1 MEPKSLR
8 FRAELSNSAGVIG
21 ILECSSMPMLRNH
34 IKREWLDFL
43 STGDTIR
50 IIDKEEDNEIP

>member
-8 FRAELSNSAGVIG
+8 FRAELHSCGSVEA

-50 IIDKEEDNEIP
+50 IIDKEEDNEE